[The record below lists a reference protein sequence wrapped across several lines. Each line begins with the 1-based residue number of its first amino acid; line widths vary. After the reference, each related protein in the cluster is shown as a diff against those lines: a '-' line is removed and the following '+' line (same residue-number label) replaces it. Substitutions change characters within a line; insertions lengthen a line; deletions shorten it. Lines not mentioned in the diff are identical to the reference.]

1 MTRVLLGFG
10 DAMAAPEAVFSMR
23 KAGFEAGLLLRRG
36 STVPPLARHIPGLS
50 VVEITAPETDAAKA
64 VADLRAARLDGYG
77 VALAMDD
84 VSLWLFDAALRD
96 RPDLLLAS
104 APDSQALF
112 ALDKRLQLD
121 AARAAGLA
129 VPATLTG
136 DVAAGDADGFSY
148 PAIAKPALAINVI
161 DGKVSKGKSHYLG
174 DAPEVHRFAQE
185 HTERP
190 YLVQP
195 LISGVA
201 EGVFGF
207 AVPGALHAM
216 SAHRRVRMMNPHG
229 SAASACRSILVD
241 SQLREAVERMI
252 LAIGWRGPFMVEM
265 LRDEAGQ
272 AWFMEFNGRL
282 WGSTALARRQGF
294 EYPAWAV
301 QQALDPAFVPSGFP
315 GFQPI
320 EMRNLGMDLL
330 HLLFVLRGPKSSF
343 YVKNWP
349 PLRESLAGVL
359 RPTPRRLFY
368 NYDPE
373 FPNFFLHDAVHAVVK
388 FVRRFV

>member
-36 STVPPLARHIPGLS
+36 SAVPPLARHIPGLS

-104 APDSQALF
+104 APDSQAQF
-112 ALDKRLQLD
+112 ALDKGLQLD
-121 AARAAGLA
+121 AARAAGFA
-129 VPATLTG
+129 VPPTLTG
-136 DVAAGDADGFSY
+136 DVAVREAESFSY
-148 PAIAKPALAINVI
+148 PAIAKPALAIDVI
-161 DGKVSKGKSHYLG
+161 DGKVSKGKSRYLR

-207 AVPGALHAM
+207 AVPGAVHAM

-229 SAASACRSILVD
+229 SAASACRSIPVD
-241 SQLREAVERMI
+241 PRLRETIERMI
-252 LAIGWRGPFMVEM
+252 LAFGWRGPFMVEM

-272 AWFMEFNGRL
+272 AWFMELNGRL

-301 QQALDPAFVPSGFP
+301 QQALDPSFVPSGFA
-315 GFQPI
+315 FQPI

-343 YVKNWP
+343 HVKNWP
-349 PLRESLAGVL
+349 RLRESLAGVL
-359 RPTPRRLFY
+359 RPAPRRLFY
-368 NYDPE
+368 NHDPA
-373 FPNFFLHDAVHAVVK
+373 FPNFFLCDAVHTVVK